1 MLEDSD
7 RIDLTR
13 ISSDGDATLYLFDA
27 GVTRDPDARL
37 AFLNKKLA
45 GYSHAASH
53 RFVEHDRHVTIR
65 SYAIKVVYA
74 VPPTTDMLAIQE
86 VMYVRDEMP
95 ATIPVTFEYL
105 ANPYPDQSEVP
116 ISTGVRSA
124 QNWAGEPVLELRHL
138 HRFFGKL
145 KAVNDVSFKAY
156 PGQVLGYIGPNG
168 AGKTTSMRIIA
179 TLDTPTAGDA
189 FVCGYSVIDDPDKVR
204 RMLGFMPDAFG
215 KYHNMNVVEYLD
227 FFSRAYGLR
236 GQKRRDSLENVLVFT
251 ELRKLAE
258 KPIISLSKG
267 QSQRLALGR
276 CLIHDPQVLI
286 LDEPA
291 AGLDPRARIEL
302 RELIRLM
309 ATQMKKTILISSH
322 ILTELGEICDSAAI
336 IEAGQMLAF
345 GTIEELAQQQR
356 VVQGQTGLK
365 TLSIK
370 LLADENPKHNPAALE
385 RWLVEQP
392 FVVHVQVAGMDI
404 AFDFDGDQVAQHR
417 LLKDLIS
424 HGFPIIEF
432 QGKTETLEDAFMSIT
447 KGVMQ

>member
-1 MLEDSD
+1 MLNESDS
-7 RIDLTR
+7 REHHSTNVGTQ
-13 ISSDGDATLYLFDA
+13 SSS
-27 GVTRDPDARL
+27 AR
-37 AFLNKKLA
+37 K
-45 GYSHAASH
+45 SWS
-53 RFVEHDRHVTIR
+53 
-65 SYAIKVVYA
+65 
-74 VPPTTDMLAIQE
+74 
-86 VMYVRDEMP
+86 
-95 ATIPVTFEYL
+95 
-105 ANPYPDQSEVP
+105 
-116 ISTGVRSA
+116 
-124 QNWAGEPVLELRHL
+124 GEPVLELRHL

-156 PGQVLGYIGPNG
+156 AGQVLGYIGPNG

-215 KYHNMNVVEYLD
+215 KYQNMNVVEYLD
-227 FFSRAYGLR
+227 FFARAYGLS
-236 GQKRRDSLENVLVFT
+236 GQRRRDSLENVLVFT

-258 KPIISLSKG
+258 KPIYSLSKG

-309 ATQMKKTILISSH
+309 ATQMNKTILISSH

-336 IEAGQMLAF
+336 IEAGRVLAF
-345 GTIEELAQQQR
+345 GSIEELSQHQR
-356 VVQGQTGLK
+356 QANGQAVHK
-365 TLSIK
+365 MLSIK
-370 LLADENPKHNPAALE
+370 LLADDNPKHNVAALE
-385 RWLVEQP
+385 RWLLEQP
-392 FVVHVQVAGMDI
+392 FVSNVQVAGLDV
-404 AFDFDGDQVAQHR
+404 AFNFSGEQSDQHGV
-417 LLKDLIS
+417 LKGVITQ
-424 HGFPIIEF
+424 GFPIIEF